1 MTTEEHKQIVA
12 RLHSE
17 KTKLEARINELR
29 ELTQPIAPDCAI
41 GRVSRMDAIN
51 NRSINEA
58 ALRKSEEKLKM
69 LNIALDDVDKPD
81 FGKCR
86 QCGKDI
92 PLGRLMIM
100 PGSPKCVACA
110 SMGGS

>member
-1 MTTEEHKQIVA
+1 MTKEERLQIEDK
-12 RLHSE
+12 LHSE
-17 KTKLEARINELR
+17 KTKLTAKIVVLR

-69 LNIALDDVDKPD
+69 LNIALEDVDKPN

-100 PGSPKCVACA
+100 PGSPKCVGCA
-110 SMGGS
+110 SMGG

>member
-1 MTTEEHKQIVA
+1 MTSKERQEAVDK
-12 RLHSE
+12 LHSE
-17 KTKLEARINELR
+17 KTKLKAKIEDLR

-69 LNIALDDVDKPD
+69 LNIALEDVDKPD

-86 QCGKDI
+86 QCGKEI
-92 PLGRLMIM
+92 PVGRLMIM
-100 PGSPKCVACA
+100 PGSPKCVSCA
-110 SMGGS
+110 SMGS